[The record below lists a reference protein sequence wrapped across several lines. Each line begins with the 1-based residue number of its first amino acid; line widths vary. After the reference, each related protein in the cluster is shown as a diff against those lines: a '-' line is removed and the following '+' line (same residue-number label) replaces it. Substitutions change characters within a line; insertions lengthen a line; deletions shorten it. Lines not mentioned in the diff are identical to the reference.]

1 MFLKSLESIEEEEE
15 EDRDFSDEYSEEEE
29 EESVSGDE
37 EEHRRRFRP
46 TQFVN
51 EFGDL
56 QEDESDRFG

>member
-1 MFLKSLESIEEEEE
+1 MFFKSLESIEEE

-37 EEHRRRFRP
+37 ENHRRFRP

-56 QEDESDRFG
+56 QEDSDGSG